1 MTETNIP
8 QPPPPPPP
16 QGQPAPAGEAESLR
30 AELAKS
36 RRRNKVLVTVAAVIG
51 TLLVLL
57 AGAGYMIYMRL
68 SEVSD
73 SVAQT
78 MRNFEAQQ
86 LPAMQPDGAFQGH
99 GVSYSTSMPVSS
111 LGLFSGGMPGGQ
123 QAAFDPE
130 QGERM
135 FKAVQKYYDRPI
147 VKEIMADLS
156 KNPDMAAAF
165 EGGRKGNPMAAL
177 MALQKAKGM
186 EKVMMKYAARPE
198 FMKLMMDVMSDPEI
212 RPFMQ
217 GMPGGMP
224 MPGPGRSPQAVAVP
238 VNTAPAVSEEP
249 EGEEEGP
256 MTFDPSAISG
266 PSKETSVRSKK
277 LPPPVDSD

>member
-68 SEVSD
+68 SEVSE

-78 MRNFEAQQ
+78 MSNFEQQ
-86 LPAMQPDGAFQGH
+86 LPAIQRDGAFQGQ

-156 KNPDMAAAF
+156 KNPEMAAAF

-198 FMKLMMDVMSDPEI
+198 FMKLMMEVMSDPEI
-212 RPFMQ
+212 RPLMQ
-217 GMPGGMP
+217 GMPGGVNMP
-224 MPGPGRSPQAVAVP
+224 LPGARPGAAVP
-238 VNTAPAVSEEP
+238 VNTRPATAQEP
-249 EGEEEGP
+249 EEGAEEGE

-266 PSKETSVRSKK
+266 PSKETSVRTKK